1 LARLSIEQ
9 GHAANAETVIR
20 KAKEQFHQDQ
30 QADDEFAAGIVL
42 IDALLAESKLPEA
55 ESEAGQAKSL
65 ADKSAN
71 TLLRL
76 QFEMMS
82 GRVQDLSGH
91 FRAASEQLQ
100 KTLRSAHSHQLL
112 ELEFETRL
120 AMAEL
125 RNRAG
130 QSVAARAESLSLEN
144 AARKNGFGLI
154 ASKALSFRHARE

>member
-1 LARLSIEQ
+1 M
-9 GHAANAETVIR
+9 IR
-20 KAKEQFHQDQ
+20 KCKEQFHQDQ
-30 QADDEFAAGIVL
+30 QANDELAASIVL

-71 TLLRL
+71 ILLRL

-91 FRAASEQLQ
+91 FPTASAQLRKILQ
-100 KTLRSAHSHQLL
+100 RAHSHQLL

-120 AMAEL
+120 ALAEL

-154 ASKALSFRHARE
+154 ASKALSFRNDT